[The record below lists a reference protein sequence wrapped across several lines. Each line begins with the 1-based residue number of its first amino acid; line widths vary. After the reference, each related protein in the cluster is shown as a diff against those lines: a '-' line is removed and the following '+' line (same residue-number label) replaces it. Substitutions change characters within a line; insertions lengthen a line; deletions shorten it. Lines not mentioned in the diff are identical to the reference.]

1 MLNYWLVAFSPCIRF
16 FHRCDRFKSFNR
28 FNEQQHSGFW
38 SDDGYYLKGGV
49 CLKYWQSYGIINLS
63 GITKLS
69 NCLRSQWFLGQRTT
83 QQGAGVKPRSPQPL
97 PALQSVA
104 LAPHEGLEGLE
115 GHLGLEPGSS
125 VGRAHYSLHLPI
137 LSRHLRPP
145 SLSSCL
151 GSPENKQI
159 LKFNRISL
167 DSSKKE
173 DLISTRKIPKV
184 NSKNFLKY
192 FY

>member
-1 MLNYWLVAFSPCIRF
+1 MENQDRIVFLPRGKRKKIAKCRRLCWLLGKCLIIDWSHFPPCIRF

-83 QQGAGVKPRSPQPL
+83 TQQGAGVKPRSPQPL

-104 LAPHEGLEGLE
+104 LAPHEGLGLEDLE
-115 GHLGLEPGSS
+115 GHLDLEPGSS
-125 VGRAHYSLHLPI
+125 VGRAHYSLHLPN
-137 LSRHLRPP
+137 LCRHLRPP

-151 GSPENKQI
+151 GSPANK
-159 LKFNRISL
+159 
-167 DSSKKE
+167 
-173 DLISTRKIPKV
+173 
-184 NSKNFLKY
+184 
-192 FY
+192 